1 MRDIKNRL
9 YTVDQS
15 FYTVTMAVCAIVT
28 SRLAHNAQIAGRFD
42 GSGEMTTADAFYC
55 LALEAFPP
63 TYAATG
69 AINYKRAK
77 LLLAI
82 SCLQDGDAVGLHT
95 HLGDYVTLSFTDG
108 FYDESRWPSGLKEP
122 EIQERRRLVGLIA
135 VRNVTISC

>member
-15 FYTVTMAVCAIVT
+15 FYTVTMAVCAIIT
-28 SRLAHNAQIAGRFD
+28 SRLAHNAKIAGRFD
-42 GSGEMTTADAFYC
+42 GSAAVASSDTFYS

-69 AINYKRAK
+69 ALNYKRAK

-82 SCLQDGDAVGLHT
+82 SCLQDGDAVGLQT
-95 HLGDYVTLSFTDG
+95 HLGDYGTLSFTDG
-108 FYDESRWPSGLKEP
+108 FYDESRWPLGLKEP
-122 EIQERRRLVGLIA
+122 ENEERRRLVSHIA
-135 VRNVTISC
+135 CNAVMC